1 MISRTTSQ
9 AQSYERY
16 MHPPFIVYLE
26 VLLRTIKMPD
36 LLGITYIDIVILVV
50 IKKYLLFI
58 KCLQSGNGG

>member
-50 IKKYLLFI
+50 IKKIPFVY
-58 KCLQSGNGG
+58 